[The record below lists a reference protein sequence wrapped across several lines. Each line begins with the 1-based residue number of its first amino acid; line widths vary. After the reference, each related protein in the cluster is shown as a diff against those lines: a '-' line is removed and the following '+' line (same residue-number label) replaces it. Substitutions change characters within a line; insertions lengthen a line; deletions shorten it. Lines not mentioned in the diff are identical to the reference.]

1 MVAGGT
7 GPATPSASSFY
18 DFFFA
23 AVFGP
28 QLQESVSLNNELLNR
43 TLQLQKLEAELKEL
57 ASLKW
62 GDTHGSD
69 TTQLEQ
75 ENQQLREQLRSA
87 P

>member
-1 MVAGGT
+1 M
-7 GPATPSASSFY
+7 
-18 DFFFA
+18 
-23 AVFGP
+23 
-28 QLQESVSLNNELLNR
+28 SLNNELLNR

-62 GDTHGSD
+62 GDTRGSD